1 MMIQNRKNKIIKEE
15 NYILDKVIDKSKPFE
30 EQIESLKKIEDL

>member
-15 NYILDKVIDKSKPFE
+15 NYILDKIIDKSKPFE